1 MPHIVIKGDFSLS
14 ELWGAFTPLVE
25 ETERR
30 LIKIEEIYLEQKG
43 FKALFP
49 TIVVEEG
56 HTQRYYIIVGIS
68 ESKNQFT
75 IRIDPLSDP
84 IKTKAVKRSLALLAE
99 MILHRFEA
107 LAIDHHNIVGYI

>member
-1 MPHIVIKGDFSLS
+1 MPHIVIKGNISLN
-14 ELWGAFTPLVE
+14 ELWGAFVSLRE
-25 ETERR
+25 ELEGR

-68 ESKNQFT
+68 GSKNQFT

-99 MILHRFEA
+99 MILHRFEN
-107 LAIDHHNIVGYI
+107 LTMDHHNIAG